1 MFGIESKWHRTEL
14 NGRMTKENDAVHRM
28 YGQQKIQQQDDD
40 YTSLKKK
47 KNENK

>member
-1 MFGIESKWHRTEL
+1 
-14 NGRMTKENDAVHRM
+14 MTKEDDAVHRM

-47 KNENK
+47 KNENKWEGETNETCQNILWT